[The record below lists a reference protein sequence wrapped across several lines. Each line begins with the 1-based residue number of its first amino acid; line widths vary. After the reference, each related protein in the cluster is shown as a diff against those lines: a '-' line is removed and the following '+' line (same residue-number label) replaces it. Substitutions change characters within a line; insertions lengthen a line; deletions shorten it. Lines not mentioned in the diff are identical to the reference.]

1 MELAMQ
7 TDTTD
12 QPRIDH
18 LLGLAR
24 MTDQERCHACAQE
37 LQLIYRK
44 WHCEPMVLSSIANGL
59 VTVTPGI
66 RALPI
71 QLK

>member
-1 MELAMQ
+1 MQ
-7 TDTTD
+7 TDETNLD
-12 QPRIDH
+12 Q
-18 LLGLAR
+18 LLSLAR
-24 MTDQERCHACAQE
+24 MTDQERCQACAQE

-44 WHCEPMVLSSIANGL
+44 WHCEPMVLSSIVNGL

>member
-1 MELAMQ
+1 MQ
-7 TDTTD
+7 TETNFD
-12 QPRIDH
+12 Q

-24 MTDQERCHACAQE
+24 MTDQERCQACAQE

-44 WHCEPMVLSSIANGL
+44 WHCEPMVLSAVANGGL